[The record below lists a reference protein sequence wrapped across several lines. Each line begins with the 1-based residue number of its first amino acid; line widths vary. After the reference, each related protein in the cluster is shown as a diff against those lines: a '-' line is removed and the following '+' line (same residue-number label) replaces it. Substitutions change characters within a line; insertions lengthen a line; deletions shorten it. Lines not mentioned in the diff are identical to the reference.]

1 MSIDKTAFDA
11 LVKRV
16 KKLEDALKVKDDK
29 IVEFDVKIVE
39 LDVKIMGLE
48 KEVGLL
54 KSGAA
59 ASMASG
65 NSWAA
70 VLAGTAPKTQEQIS
84 LINTMQA
91 ESNERVRREKNVVIL
106 GLPASTETDFTQ
118 RIEEEKKNVADMFAR
133 IGLNVKIYKV
143 IRLRQNG
150 TNGRVAPVIIE
161 LENKENRNAVLKAS
175 KSLAKHN
182 EYQSVYINAD
192 LTESERVL
200 TKQLRMDCKSKNDA
214 NTDKINS
221 YFGIRGMR
229 VVKLGKTQ

>member
-16 KKLEDALKVKDDK
+16 KKLEDALKVKDD
-29 IVEFDVKIVE
+29 KIVE

-133 IGLNVKIYKV
+133 IGLNVKINKV

-182 EYQSVYINAD
+182 EYKSVYINAD